1 MRRDCPQRQI
11 SQDFGTAQSQL
22 AIEQER
28 VQFIPPCPSGGQRN
42 QFQLQ
47 GSIRAPPVAQRG
59 QRGQSVGRGQVQS
72 LQARM
77 SRIQGRVYTVV
88 PEAEH
93 ADQSDTQ
100 GTFLLSY
107 LLTRVAFELDASCSF
122 INASRVIGLGSEV
135 EAFREMIGNSSLGCR
150 VRVG

>member
-1 MRRDCPQRQI
+1 MRRDCPQRQR

-47 GSIRAPPVAQRG
+47 GAIRASPVAHRG

-77 SRIQGRVYTVV
+77 SRTQGRVYAVV
-88 PEAEH
+88 LEAEH

-100 GTFLLSY
+100 GTFLLSH

-122 INASRVIGLGSEV
+122 INASRVIGLGLEV